1 MCLEKRYTVTDFE
14 KLPSPHRQKMSSES
28 ERSGLTQEETLAM
41 AERTLLSLDE
51 LLERRRSH
59 VENVENLNH
68 SGLPPDSSVSAA
80 GPWPSTFHSWSPIV
94 GAQRYDGKGEEDS
107 SSIGNRLHYG
117 TNAVEEVS
125 FTSSRKAARHRDQ
138 LVSKTKQA
146 ELELEKLRAVAA
158 MRRQLQGEA
167 GPQSLG
173 VDSEAL
179 MVDDADFSD
188 SFCTT
193 ETAPGTPQMPASFV
207 QSSPRAETELAAL
220 PLRQRLLDSVG
231 DSSFSPGGVSR
242 AVEKEHY
249 RVEAV
254 PTFSCDA
261 LEDIREEGEAAATP
275 DSLLED
281 DSQLSQHS
289 SSSSSAGVNT
299 NLPSVAMPE
308 PAAAAPESEIGVSVL
323 RTGSAPDETNVTS
336 AEAVSPR
343 GDVEQ
348 SAGRTGAGT
357 VELASARAPMTVDS
371 VHVTMVETPA
381 RPAEAAGVGE
391 DWQTL
396 LRQRFSDHSD
406 RRNVDRRLSQS
417 PSRAWGQQQPA
428 MDASGKD
435 LLTTGSEDNH
445 AEGHMN
451 SSQMRGSPQLD
462 QIPSFSSASRREA
475 TLEEIT
481 GFANY
486 LGMDMETDKH
496 LLWIAE
502 AAVLSPVPQGWT
514 QHETEDGY
522 SYFHSLDTGETSWEH
537 PTDAHF
543 KDLFRRVKEQEHN
556 SVKAAEI
563 AVMSLLG
570 SDSSVVPGETERRGP
585 QGRALLH
592 AVRTAVADAG
602 RAEAHMSLP
611 TSLSQTQVALG
622 TAPGGIQTVGGYR
635 DEDFGR
641 SKSDNAR
648 LGREHPLV
656 PPHREAAGA
665 AKPVALPS
673 TDALVDSAAVAPH
686 SFVEQVAV
694 AELLHLHKEVA
705 ALQDQVHRNQSR
717 PFCACCCVS

>member
-1 MCLEKRYTVTDFE
+1 
-14 KLPSPHRQKMSSES
+14 
-28 ERSGLTQEETLAM
+28 M

-59 VENVENLNH
+59 AENVENLNT
-68 SGLPPDSSVSAA
+68 SGFLPPDSSVSAA

-94 GAQRYDGKGEEDS
+94 GAQRDGGREEEGS
-107 SSIGNRLHYG
+107 SSSGNGLHYG
-117 TNAVEEVS
+117 TNAVEEAS

-167 GPQSLG
+167 GPESLSVESG
-173 VDSEAL
+173 AR

-207 QSSPRAETELAAL
+207 QSSPRAETELAAS

-242 AVEKEHY
+242 AVEKEHC

-254 PTFSCDA
+254 PTFSGDA

-308 PAAAAPESEIGVSVL
+308 QAAPAPEPEIGVSVA
-323 RTGSAPDETNVTS
+323 RTGSAPDETNVTA

-348 SAGRTGAGT
+348 SAGCTGAGT
-357 VELASARAPMTVDS
+357 VELASARAPTTVDS
-371 VHVTMVETPA
+371 VHVTMMETPA

-417 PSRAWGQQQPA
+417 PSRAWGQQRPA
-428 MDASGKD
+428 MDALGKD
-435 LLTTGSEDNH
+435 PLTTGSEDNH
-445 AEGHMN
+445 AKGHMN

-462 QIPSFSSASRREA
+462 EIPSFSSASRREA

-481 GFANY
+481 GFADY

-514 QHETEDGY
+514 QHETEDGF

-543 KDLFRRVKEQEHN
+543 KDLFRRVKEQEQN

-585 QGRALLH
+585 QGQALLH
-592 AVRTAVADAG
+592 AVRTAVAGAG

-611 TSLSQTQVALG
+611 TSLSRTQVGLG
-622 TAPGGIQTVGGYR
+622 TAPAGIPTVGGYKE
-635 DEDFGR
+635 EDFGR
-641 SKSDNAR
+641 SRSDNAR
-648 LGREHPLV
+648 LGWDPPLV
-656 PPHREAAGA
+656 PPRREAAGA
-665 AKPVALPS
+665 AKTVALPS
-673 TDALVDSAAVAPH
+673 TEALVDSAAVAPH

-694 AELLHLHKEVA
+694 TELLHLHKEVA

-717 PFCACCCVS
+717 PFCSCCSVS